1 MNGSI
6 FIPRRTAF
14 NYLFMKI
21 RIKGNSLRYRL
32 TRSDVDIFASK
43 GLVHE
48 KINFG
53 GAALHYDL
61 RSSTGQQ
68 LSAAYHDSHITIF
81 FPAAWIKEWISSD
94 KTGYEYTLP
103 LDGNETLQL
112 LVEKDFTCMDNTTE
126 DQTDNYPNPLLKK

>member
-1 MNGSI
+1 
-6 FIPRRTAF
+6 
-14 NYLFMKI
+14 MKI

-32 TRSDVDIFASK
+32 TRSDVDLFASK
-43 GLVHE
+43 GLVRE

-53 GAALHYDL
+53 DAALHYDL

-68 LSAAYHDSHITIF
+68 LSAAYQDSHITIF
-81 FPAAWIKEWISSD
+81 FPAAWIKEWISTD
-94 KTGYEYTLP
+94 KTGYEYKLA
-103 LDGNETLQL
+103 LKDNETLQL